1 MTEPLFS
8 TDELHKLTVYRRWL
22 FIGFP
27 VGVLLLLLTGI
38 VCSYIFHIEEAAL
51 SLIPIPF
58 LSFFV
63 FIYFLSKYKE
73 AVRKTAYQLIAQHL
87 NYQLFK
93 QPMDYKW
100 KEELL
105 ENVSVLLPGGYI
117 EWHNFLQGTQDGHA
131 LTLQDISWIMPRGG
145 TNSPGTKGQ
154 YTLLTVTP
162 TQPLGC
168 NIVLKKKTLFKW
180 GMKGLIVKRMN
191 LQDKEIEKLYDVYA
205 DQQEQATML
214 LSPAFTQALTQY
226 IRIHKKQPELII
238 TPQQICV
245 LYNTGIWKKLLSL
258 VIFRSPRVQCEK
270 ILKEI
275 TNVLDILSVI
285 SLLKISQTQI

>member
-1 MTEPLFS
+1 MTQPLFS

-27 VGVLLLLLTGI
+27 VGVLLLLGLTEI
-38 VCSYIFHIEEAAL
+38 VCCYIFHIDETVL
-51 SLIPIPF
+51 PLIPILGIF
-58 LSFFV
+58 SSFFA
-63 FIYFLSKYKE
+63 FIYCLSKYKE
-73 AVRKTAYQLIAQHL
+73 AVRKTAYHLIAQHL

-105 ENVSVLLPGGYI
+105 ENVSILLYGGYV
-117 EWHNFLQGTQDGHA
+117 EWHNFLQGTQNGHA
-131 LTLQDISWIMPRGG
+131 LTLQDISLITPRGG

-162 TQPLGC
+162 IQPLGC
-168 NIVLKKKTLFKW
+168 NIVLKKKTLLKR
-180 GMKGLIVKRMN
+180 GMKDLIVKRMN

-205 DQQEQATML
+205 DQQEHATML
-214 LSPAFTQALTQY
+214 LNPAFTQALAQY
-226 IRIHKKQPELII
+226 IRTHKKQPELII
-238 TPQQICV
+238 TPQQICI
-245 LYNTGIWKKLLSL
+245 LYNTGIWKKLFSL
-258 VIFRSPRVQCEK
+258 VIFRNPRVQCEK

-275 TNVLDILSVI
+275 TNVLDILPVI
-285 SLLKISQTQI
+285 SLLKIS

>member
-1 MTEPLFS
+1 MTQPLFP

-27 VGVLLLLLTGI
+27 VGVLLLLSLTEI
-38 VCSYIFHIEEAAL
+38 VCCYIFHIDETVL
-51 SLIPIPF
+51 PLIPILGIF
-58 LSFFV
+58 SSFFA
-63 FIYFLSKYKE
+63 FIYCLSKYKE
-73 AVRKTAYQLIAQHL
+73 VVRKTAYHLIAQHL

-105 ENVSVLLPGGYI
+105 ENVSILLYGGYV
-117 EWHNFLQGTQDGHA
+117 EWHNFLQGTQNGHA
-131 LTLQDISWIMPRGG
+131 LTLQDISLITPRGG

-162 TQPLGC
+162 IQPLGC
-168 NIVLKKKTLFKW
+168 NIVLKKKTLLKW

-214 LSPAFTQALTQY
+214 LSSAFTQALAQY

-238 TPQQICV
+238 TPHQICV
-245 LYNTGIWKKLLSL
+245 LYNTGVWKKLLSL
-258 VIFRSPRVQCEK
+258 AIFRSPRVQCEK

-285 SLLKISQTQI
+285 SLLKIS

>member
-1 MTEPLFS
+1 MTQPLFP

-27 VGVLLLLLTGI
+27 VGVLLLLGLTEI
-38 VCSYIFHIEEAAL
+38 VCCYIFHIDETVL
-51 SLIPIPF
+51 PLIPILGIF
-58 LSFFV
+58 SSFFA
-63 FIYFLSKYKE
+63 FIYCLSKYKE
-73 AVRKTAYQLIAQHL
+73 AVRKTAYHLIAQHL
-87 NYQLFK
+87 NCQLLK
-93 QPMDYKW
+93 QPMDYAW
-100 KEELL
+100 KEKLL
-105 ENVSVLLPGGYI
+105 EDVSVLLHGGYI
-117 EWHNFLQGTQDGHA
+117 EWHNFLQGTQNGHA
-131 LTLQDISWIMPRGG
+131 LTLQDISLITPRGG

-162 TQPLGC
+162 IQPLGC
-168 NIVLKKKTLFKW
+168 HIVLKKKTLLKW

-214 LSPAFTQALTQY
+214 LSSAFTQALAQY

-245 LYNTGIWKKLLSL
+245 LYNTGVWKKLLSL

-285 SLLKISQTQI
+285 SLLKIS